1 MWFSKKKKK
10 KKDVSIDT
18 KTDLMSV
25 NLFSLT
31 NSSGQSPFPMVWPWN
46 LSFVQLALRSQLC
59 CVSSQSTPFSALY
72 WPGLVYAWKY
82 KPKKKHQTEKHK
94 GKYTTRMLKR
104 LISTFQLHVELVPHI
119 SLTQVT
125 TDAYTEFNIS
135 TLRDK
140 NT

>member
-1 MWFSKKKKK
+1 MISKNCVFLKK

-18 KTDLMSV
+18 KTDLMPV
-25 NLFSLT
+25 NLLSLT
-31 NSSGQSPFPMVWPWN
+31 NSSGQSPFLMVWPWN

-72 WPGLVYAWKY
+72 WPGPIYAWKY
-82 KPKKKHQTEKHK
+82 KQKKGSDSART
-94 GKYTTRMLKR
+94 Y
-104 LISTFQLHVELVPHI
+104 STFQVHVELVPHI
-119 SLTQVT
+119 SLTQVRA
-125 TDAYTEFNIS
+125 DAHTEFNIS